1 MRIGLGVVRLF
12 ISLSSHEHQSHRVQR
27 QWTNHFAFH
36 TCVNI
41 MRLHLFFASTM
52 SARVA
57 QTEFY
62 GEFLCNGIVVNFS
75 MIFLLAFALSGVCL
89 CRCWKC
95 RLLTNWNVTVQQ
107 WAHSAAV
114 NLYIFSVNVYNF
126 DKAFNKLFHHPAG
139 TWSTNPTIWFEI
151 EW

>member
-114 NLYIFSVNVYNF
+114 NLYIFR
-126 DKAFNKLFHHPAG
+126 
-139 TWSTNPTIWFEI
+139 STFTISIRLSINYFTIQQERGRRTTIWFEI